1 MNIDISIF
9 KNMSDEDFLSNK
21 FTHIY
26 FNDYVTNKSV
36 NCLINEIKKANK
48 PITNENGAIIKPKP
62 ILIHISSYGGQ
73 VSAGMRLLSI

>member
-26 FNDYVTNKSV
+26 FNDYVTN
-36 NCLINEIKKANK
+36 LI
-48 PITNENGAIIKPKP
+48 
-62 ILIHISSYGGQ
+62 
-73 VSAGMRLLSI
+73 V